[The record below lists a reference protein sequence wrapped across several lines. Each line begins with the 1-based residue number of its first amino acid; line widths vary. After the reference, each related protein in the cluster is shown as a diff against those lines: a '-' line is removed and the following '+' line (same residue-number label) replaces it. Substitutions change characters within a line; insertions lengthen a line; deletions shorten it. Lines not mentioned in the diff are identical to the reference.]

1 MTTAALSL
9 PPRSWAFDAAL
20 EGLTRINER
29 LLTGGAFPALYSA
42 GVRYRPE
49 PREVWRHA
57 GHVLGE
63 GWGDCEDLAAWRA
76 AELRVSGE
84 DPDAA
89 VATYKS
95 APRRYH
101 AVVLRGDGTTEDP
114 SRALGMKG
122 PRKMNDDDT
131 LEGDPETLA
140 HCQGLAD
147 TILGAETGY
156 SYDYGDG
163 DPVDESEPEAEAAL
177 MPDPVPQEPRRVL
190 ADWRRSR
197 WGFRGVARVP
207 LRTGRALVTASRRYA
222 TPVKAAHA
230 ALRLAT
236 RALDSPVAQRL
247 LPPPAKLALNLIRSK
262 TARNIARKIG
272 KLRKIFF

>member
-1 MTTAALSL
+1 MTTAALSV

-20 EGLTRINER
+20 EGLTRVNER
-29 LLTGGAFPALYSA
+29 LLSGGAFPPLYSA
-42 GVRYRPE
+42 GVRYRTE

-57 GHVLGE
+57 ADVLGE

-101 AVVLRGDGTTEDP
+101 AVVLRGDGSIEDP
-114 SRALGMKG
+114 SRQLGMKG
-122 PRKMNDDDT
+122 RTKMHDDDDA

-140 HCQGLAD
+140 YCEGLAD
-147 TILGAETGY
+147 TILGQEP
-156 SYDYGDG
+156 DYGYD
-163 DPVDESEPEAEAAL
+163 DPYAYPEPEPEAAL
-177 MPDPVPQEPRRVL
+177 VPDPVPHEPYRVL
-190 ADWRRSR
+190 TDARPSR
-197 WGFRGVARVP
+197 GGWRGVARVP
-207 LRTGRALVTASRRYA
+207 LRTGRALITASSSYGTQAR
-222 TPVKAAHA
+222 AAKA

-236 RALDSPVAQRL
+236 RALDSPFAQRL
-247 LPPPAKLALNLIRSK
+247 LPPPAKLALNLIKSK
-262 TARNIARKIG
+262 TARNIARRIG
-272 KLRKIFF
+272 KLRKLF